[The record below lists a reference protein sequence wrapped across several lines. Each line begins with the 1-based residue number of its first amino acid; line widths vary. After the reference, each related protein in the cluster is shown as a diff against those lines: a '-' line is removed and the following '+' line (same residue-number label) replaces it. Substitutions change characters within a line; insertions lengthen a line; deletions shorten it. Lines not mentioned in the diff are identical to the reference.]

1 MNTPKWMGLAR
12 LTRPANLI
20 TAVAD
25 VLAGAA
31 VSLGLLQQAQQA
43 WPATAQVPFPWGQL
57 GLLCLATLG
66 LYGGGVV
73 LNDVCDADLDAQERP
88 DRPIPSGLVSR
99 AEATTFGVGLL
110 AAGIV
115 LAALAAGLSGLV
127 AGAVALLAVVY
138 DAYGKHHPWLG
149 PLNMGLC
156 RGGNLLLG
164 MSVLPMGPL
173 LGQLAW
179 LGLLP
184 VAYIAAITLISRGE
198 VHGGSRTHLQIGG
211 ALYGLVGLG
220 LLLAG
225 QVAERVNWAS
235 ALGLPGEMLGPPLP
249 KLHFLMMLPLL
260 ALLAY
265 LVFTP
270 WWRAWQA
277 PAPKN
282 VMLAVKA
289 GVLSLI
295 VLDATLAAH
304 FAGLG
309 WGLLILALLPLSRW
323 LAKAF
328 AVT

>member
-1 MNTPKWMGLAR
+1 MSKAKWMGLAR
-12 LTRPANLI
+12 LARPANLI

-31 VSLGLLQQAQQA
+31 VPLGLLQLAQQQ
-43 WPATAQVPFPWGQL
+43 WPAAAQVPFPWLAL

-88 DRPIPSGLVSR
+88 ERPIPSGLVSR

-110 AAGIV
+110 AAGV
-115 LAALAAGLSGLV
+115 TLAALAAGLSGLL
-127 AGAVALLAVVY
+127 AGAVALLAVLY
-138 DAYGKHHPWLG
+138 DTYGKHHPWLG

-164 MSVLPMGPL
+164 MSVLPMPAL
-173 LGQLAW
+173 LAQLAW
-179 LGLLP
+179 LAWLP

-198 VHGGSRTHLQIGG
+198 VHGGNRTHLQVGG

-225 QVAERVNWAS
+225 QVAERVNWAA
-235 ALGLPGEMLGPPLP
+235 ALGLPGQMPGLPLP
-249 KLHFLMMLPLL
+249 KLYFLMMLPLL
-260 ALLAY
+260 ALLGY
-265 LVFTP
+265 LVLAP
-270 WWRAWQA
+270 WWRAWQV
-277 PAPKN
+277 PNPKN
-282 VMLAVKA
+282 IMLAVKA

-295 VLDATLAAH
+295 GLDAALAAH
-304 FAGLG
+304 FGGLG
-309 WGLLILALLPLSRW
+309 WGLLVLALLPLSRW
-323 LAKAF
+323 LAKVF